1 MYVIV
6 LLISAYKK
14 GDFGRKKGIFGR
26 FQIKKS
32 LMFMIK
38 MNIII
43 YKFMQGDIRYERKNL
58 WAICLALLTLMGSG
72 VPVNAAE
79 TDIAEN
85 ELLQEVVSNVGRESK
100 R

>member
-1 MYVIV
+1 
-6 LLISAYKK
+6 
-14 GDFGRKKGIFGR
+14 
-26 FQIKKS
+26 
-32 LMFMIK
+32 MFMIK

-43 YKFMQGDIRYERKNL
+43 YKFMQGDIRYERKKF
-58 WAICLALLTLMGSG
+58 MGDLFSTTYAYG
-72 VPVNAAE
+72 KRSTAE

>member
-1 MYVIV
+1 
-6 LLISAYKK
+6 
-14 GDFGRKKGIFGR
+14 
-26 FQIKKS
+26 
-32 LMFMIK
+32 
-38 MNIII
+38 
-43 YKFMQGDIRYERKNL
+43 MQGDIRYERKNL

>member
-1 MYVIV
+1 MR
-6 LLISAYKK
+6 
-14 GDFGRKKGIFGR
+14 G
-26 FQIKKS
+26 
-32 LMFMIK
+32 
-38 MNIII
+38 
-43 YKFMQGDIRYERKNL
+43 KNL

>member
-1 MYVIV
+1 MR
-6 LLISAYKK
+6 
-14 GDFGRKKGIFGR
+14 G
-26 FQIKKS
+26 
-32 LMFMIK
+32 
-38 MNIII
+38 
-43 YKFMQGDIRYERKNL
+43 KNL

-100 R
+100 RQHSKRKIKIEIM